1 MNCYLS
7 GIIGLGMLFASYS
20 TMSISK
26 QEKNRL
32 IDIFPPE
39 LDKIYIKI
47 SNERR
52 NIYFQGLLLGIIISY
67 FILTLLNIKNLYH
80 RITFFLAITLSISV
94 LYYFFIPK
102 SDYMLN
108 HLTTE
113 EENKAWLEV
122 YVNMQQKYLTGF
134 ILGSLSSIPLSLIL
148 CGNI

>member
-7 GIIGLGMLFASYS
+7 GIIGIGMLFASYS

-26 QEKNRL
+26 REKNRL
-32 IDIFPPE
+32 MDIFPPE
-39 LDKIYIKI
+39 LDNIYIKI

-52 NIYFQGLLLGIIISY
+52 NIYFQGLILGIIISY
-67 FILTLLNIKNLYH
+67 FVITLLKIKNLYH
-80 RITFFLAITLSISV
+80 KVTFFLAITLSISV
-94 LYYFFIPK
+94 LYYFLIPK

-122 YVNMQQKYLTGF
+122 YINMQQKYITGF
-134 ILGSLSSIPLSLIL
+134 LLGSLSAIPLSFIL
-148 CGNI
+148 CGDI